1 MHRRRVVRA
10 AVAASGVGV
19 LLIAGL
25 VVVRAGDGPS
35 DLRPVDTSLATNPTT
50 PQSSEAPPTT
60 ETMSPATTPMTTPP
74 VVPAPGQEISVS
86 PDAITVGDNLSVPA
100 DRLAT
105 GDGVLYVLANKP
117 NASDGSLSVHEERAV
132 LAAFDDAGVE
142 RWRIELDRTPTDV
155 VVVDGDPWVLQGA
168 WSTQDAEPT
177 VTRIDAVD
185 GRILGQVELDVFA
198 VSDWIVGSFGAVWI
212 AVQQTSFTDRPNLV
226 RVDPD
231 LSTTQ
236 IDLPSNGLD
245 SGCDSCRG
253 PRIVGGAGAL
263 WVPLGNDGVAMV
275 DPDTNQV
282 TVIPRDTIGHPVYDV
297 SVDGDVVYAA
307 SFGRVTS
314 LVDRHVV
321 ATAVT
326 GPISYLGPVGGTV
339 GVLLEDGQFLT
350 LRANDP
356 MGVALFQLSTNGQYT
371 YGLAASDGETW
382 IETDVAGSWGLSRLQ
397 LVPLTVDSE

>member
-1 MHRRRVVRA
+1 
-10 AVAASGVGV
+10 
-19 LLIAGL
+19 
-25 VVVRAGDGPS
+25 
-35 DLRPVDTSLATNPTT
+35 
-50 PQSSEAPPTT
+50 
-60 ETMSPATTPMTTPP
+60 MTTPP

-212 AVQQTSFTDRPNLV
+212 AVQQTSFADRPNLV